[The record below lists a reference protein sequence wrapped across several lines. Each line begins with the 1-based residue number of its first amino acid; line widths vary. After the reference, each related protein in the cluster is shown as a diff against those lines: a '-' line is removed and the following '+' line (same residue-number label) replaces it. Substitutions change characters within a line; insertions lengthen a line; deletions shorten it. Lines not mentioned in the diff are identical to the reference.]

1 MSQWITH
8 STGKW
13 ASLQS
18 IEKCQIVLETVKPPA
33 LTALFTGPVN
43 NSAADLLDT
52 GFASSE
58 GGLDPQCRELVTRTV
73 LDLVEQVVV
82 LLRRV
87 DWANMVGRMR
97 AQLVQHTPGMMH
109 VPMFLTDMEQAWHR
123 PRSCCCWAEVLLLLV
138 YGVFM
143 DERLGFPCVLGECV
157 ANAKSA
163 MTYIW
168 QPLCSAMHALLPG
181 LQPGFKSDANGVNM
195 VSDCIRVHHAAFQ
208 LILQATHAVC

>member
-1 MSQWITH
+1 MDHPFYREMGLI
-8 STGKW
+8 
-13 ASLQS
+13 AE

-123 PRSCCCWAEVLLLLV
+123 PRSLLLLGGGLAAPSV
-138 YGVFM
+138 WGLHGREAWVPMRAGGVCRQCEKR
-143 DERLGFPCVLGECV
+143 DDIHLAAAVQR
-157 ANAKSA
+157 
-163 MTYIW
+163 
-168 QPLCSAMHALLPG
+168 HACASTWPATWLQVRRQRREHGVGLHPG
-181 LQPGFKSDANGVNM
+181 CTMQHS
-195 VSDCIRVHHAAFQ
+195 S
-208 LILQATHAVC
+208 